1 MKRTSLLVA
10 VGVTVLLAL
19 VVGAAL
25 ATPPKD
31 ATTTLI
37 TRATLGK
44 FEAHNDGIKVESER
58 HSADLA
64 IAKVVIEPGG
74 STGWHHHPGVGPA
87 AVKSG
92 AVTFY
97 DEDCEKT
104 VYKAGEASLRV
115 TTPRCLCATVAT
127 ARRCST
133 SRSSYR
139 RVRLTK
145 GFGSTT
151 HSQRSVTSGNY
162 RGVWEGA
169 SHTGLRPSFFCPYSP
184 YCLEGGFS
192 EVRAGLRKGP

>member
-1 MKRTSLLVA
+1 MKVMRRTILLMA
-10 VGVTVLLAL
+10 IGVTVLAL

-92 AVTFY
+92 VVTFY
-97 DEDCEKT
+97 DKDCEKT
-104 VYKAGEASLRV
+104 VYKAGEGFLESHDDPMLVRNRGNSKAV
-115 TTPRCLCATVAT
+115 FYVAFIIPT
-127 ARRCST
+127 
-133 SRSSYR
+133 
-139 RVRLTK
+139 
-145 GFGSTT
+145 STT
-151 HSQRSVTSGNY
+151 
-162 RGVWEGA
+162 EE
-169 SHTGLRPSFFCPYSP
+169 GLRIDDPKPKECN
-184 YCLEGGFS
+184 
-192 EVRAGLRKGP
+192 VR

>member
-1 MKRTSLLVA
+1 MKRTSLLMA

-44 FEAHNDGIKVESER
+44 FEAKNQGIKVASER
-58 HSADLA
+58 RSADIA

-92 AVTFY
+92 TVTEY
-97 DEDCEKT
+97 DVKCEKSVFT
-104 VYKAGEASLRV
+104 AGE
-115 TTPRCLCATVAT
+115 
-127 ARRCST
+127 
-133 SRSSYR
+133 
-139 RVRLTK
+139 
-145 GFGSTT
+145 GFVES
-151 HSQRSVTSGNY
+151 N
-162 RGVWEGA
+162 
-169 SHTGLRPSFFCPYSP
+169 
-184 YCLEGGFS
+184 
-192 EVRAGLRKGP
+192 

>member
-1 MKRTSLLVA
+1 MRRAMLLVA
-10 VGVTVLLAL
+10 LAVTVLAI

-25 ATPPKD
+25 ATPPNKG

-44 FEAHNDGIKVESER
+44 FEAEGDGIQVQSER

-92 AVTFY
+92 VVTFY

-104 VYKAGEASLRV
+104 VYRAGEGFLESHDDSMLVRNRGNTKAV
-115 TTPRCLCATVAT
+115 FYVAFMIPT
-127 ARRCST
+127 
-133 SRSSYR
+133 
-139 RVRLTK
+139 
-145 GFGSTT
+145 STT
-151 HSQRSVTSGNY
+151 
-162 RGVWEGA
+162 EE
-169 SHTGLRPSFFCPYSP
+169 GLRIDDPRPKECN
-184 YCLEGGFS
+184 
-192 EVRAGLRKGP
+192 VR